1 MEPQTLAVIFL
12 VAGFLLLIAEVF
24 IPTGGALG
32 IMVFLS
38 FTSSIYFAWRAWGE
52 TSTTTFW
59 SFVGGLIVMVP
70 IVGFAAFHFLANSPL
85 GNRVLL
91 SAPKPEEVLPYQD
104 EMDHLSQLVGET
116 GVAETLLSPGGM
128 VRVRNERLHA
138 FSEGVL
144 INMGEPIEILAVR
157 GTRVLVRRS
166 TRPIDKPPASDR
178 ETLEPDDDPF
188 LT

>member
-1 MEPQTLAVIFL
+1 MEPHTLAIIFL

-32 IMVFLS
+32 VMVFLS
-38 FTSSIYFAWRAWGE
+38 FTISIFFAWEAWGE
-52 TSTTTFW
+52 TSSATFW

-70 IVGFAAFHFLANSPL
+70 IVAFTAFHFLANSPL

-91 SAPKPEEVLPYQD
+91 TAPRPEDVLPYQN
-104 EMDHLSQLVGET
+104 EMDHLSQLIGEI

-144 INMGEPIEILAVR
+144 INMGEQIEVVAVR
-157 GTRVLVRRS
+157 GTRVLVRRN
-166 TRPIDKPPASDR
+166 TRPVEKPIERDS
-178 ETLEPDDDPF
+178 LEPPEEDPF

>member
-1 MEPQTLAVIFL
+1 MEPHTLAIIFL

-32 IMVFLS
+32 VMVFLS
-38 FTSSIYFAWRAWGE
+38 FTASIVFAWKAWGE
-52 TSTTTFW
+52 TSSTTFW

-70 IVGFAAFHFLANSPL
+70 IVAFTAFHFLANSPL
-85 GNRVLL
+85 GNKVLL
-91 SAPKPEEVLPYQD
+91 TAPKPEEVLPYQD
-104 EMDHLSQLVGET
+104 EMDHLSQLVGAV

-128 VRVRNERLHA
+128 VRVNNERLHA
-138 FSEGVL
+138 FSEGVM
-144 INMGEPIEILAVR
+144 INMGEQVEVVAVR

-166 TRPIDKPPASDR
+166 TRPVERPMERDS
-178 ETLEPDDDPF
+178 LEPPEDDPF